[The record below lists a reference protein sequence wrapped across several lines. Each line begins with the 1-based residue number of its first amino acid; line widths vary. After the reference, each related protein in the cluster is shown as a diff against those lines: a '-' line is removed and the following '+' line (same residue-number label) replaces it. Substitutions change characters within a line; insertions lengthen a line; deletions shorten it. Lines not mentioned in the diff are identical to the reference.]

1 MQVSPPRRTLPLFA
15 FLLHIVL
22 VVVAVA
28 VVVLV
33 IPAVVV
39 VANCLLYFDAVGWAA
54 GRASGL

>member
-1 MQVSPPRRTLPLFA
+1 VQVSPPRRTLPLFA

-22 VVVAVA
+22 VVV
-28 VVVLV
+28 VVLV

-39 VANCLLYFDAVGWAA
+39 VANCLPYFDAVGWAA